1 MEIEN
6 EFLKIIGNGSAENG
20 KNVILKI
27 AQRLKE
33 AREKHPVWEKSDT
46 YAMSVIEREFEEL
59 LEAYIYESEARQ
71 MDEALDV
78 IATTIRF
85 INQEHKTGENGEK

>member
-1 MEIEN
+1 MEIGN
-6 EFLKIIGNGSAENG
+6 EFLEIIGNGSAENG

-33 AREKHPVWEKSDT
+33 AREKHPVWEKSVA
-46 YAMSVIEREFEEL
+46 YAMSVIQNEFYEL
-59 LEAYIYESEARQ
+59 WYAYNSESEARQ
-71 MDEALDV
+71 VDEALDV

-85 INQEHKTGENGEK
+85 INQEHKIGENGEK